1 MKLRMLIFAQR
12 IMARKK
18 EFDEDEL
25 LEKATNL
32 FWRKG
37 YNATSA
43 QDLVDE
49 LKINRSSLYNTYTDK
64 KTLFQKS
71 LRKYQDQQTAAMI
84 DMLSKAD
91 DPEKAI
97 KKVFDGLVKESNE
110 DTIARGCFMVNTAVE
125 IAGHDQEIGAVVHA
139 NNQSVEDAL
148 TVIIEKG
155 QKMGRFSGKNS
166 ARAYARFLF
175 GNINALRVIA
185 RSGADKSALDDIAR
199 IALASL
205 NK

>member
-1 MKLRMLIFAQR
+1 
-12 IMARKK
+12 MARKK

-37 YNATSA
+37 YHATSA

-49 LKINRSSLYNTYTDK
+49 LKINRSSLYNTYSDK
-64 KTLFQKS
+64 KTLFQKA
-71 LRKYQDQQTAAMI
+71 LKKYQQQQTNAMV
-84 DMLSKAD
+84 DMLNKTD

-97 KKVFDGLVKESNE
+97 KQVFDGLVKESCE
-110 DTIARGCFMVNTAVE
+110 DDIARGCFMVNTAVE
-125 IAGHDQEIGAVVHA
+125 IAGQDPEIGALVHA
-139 NNQSVEDAL
+139 NNKSVEDAL
-148 TVIIEKG
+148 TSIIEKG
-155 QKMGRFSGKNS
+155 QKMGQFSTKNT
-166 ARAYARFLF
+166 ARSYARFLF

-185 RSGADKSALDDIAR
+185 RSGADRSALNDVAA

-205 NK
+205 K